1 MTSAVVRATAP
12 VESGWNDGRTPM
24 STGTDHGGTDLGRR
38 IREHR
43 CQAGLTVEE
52 AAARAGMA
60 ASYLEYLETSRTPN
74 PTPSG
79 LARLAAALGTTAPAL
94 AGAWLDL
101 PPGRQAP
108 LERPALEPLDAG
120 QCRGYLGTSGVG
132 RLVIAEPRGPV
143 AIPVN
148 YAMLGNDIVIRTS
161 GRAHLASA
169 GQPRVSFEVDHL
181 DEALAEGW
189 SVLVSGMA
197 RVVTDPDELAAVSA
211 LGVAPWA
218 GGDRDT
224 YIRIIASE
232 VTGRRIR
239 ATT

>member
-1 MTSAVVRATAP
+1 MGRSLISASA
-12 VESGWNDGRTPM
+12 DQ
-24 STGTDHGGTDLGRR
+24 GGTDLGRR
-38 IREHR
+38 IREYR
-43 CQAGLTVEE
+43 RQAGLSVEE
-52 AAARAGMA
+52 AAAGAGMA
-60 ASYLEYLETSRTPN
+60 ASYLEYLEASRTPN

-108 LERPALEPLDAG
+108 LDRPALEPLNAG

-132 RLVIAEPRGPV
+132 RLVIVEPRGPV

-148 YAMLGNDIVIRTS
+148 YATLGNDIVIRT
-161 GRAHLASA
+161 GEQTGLSA
-169 GQPRVSFEVDHL
+169 AGLPRVSFEVDHL

-189 SVLVSGMA
+189 SVLVSGEA
-197 RVVTDPDELAAVSA
+197 RVVADADELAAVSA
-211 LGVAPWA
+211 LGIAPWA

-224 YIRIIASE
+224 YVRIIASE
-232 VTGRRIR
+232 VTGRRLR

>member
-1 MTSAVVRATAP
+1 
-12 VESGWNDGRTPM
+12 M

-43 CQAGLTVEE
+43 SQAGLSLDE
-52 AAARAGMA
+52 AADRAGMA

-101 PPGRQAP
+101 PPGRQGP
-108 LERPALEPLDAG
+108 LERPTLEPLDAV

-132 RLVIAEPRGPV
+132 RLVIVEPRGPV

-161 GRAHLASA
+161 GLADLV
-169 GQPRVSFEVDHL
+169 GRQPRVSFEVDHL

-189 SVLVSGMA
+189 SVLVSGEA
-197 RVVTDPDELAAVSA
+197 RVVTDPAELAAVGA
-211 LGVAPWA
+211 LGIAPWA
-218 GGDRDT
+218 GGDRAT
-224 YIRIIASE
+224 YVRIIASE

-239 ATT
+239 GTT

>member
-1 MTSAVVRATAP
+1 
-12 VESGWNDGRTPM
+12 M

-43 CQAGLTVEE
+43 YQAGLTVEE

-101 PPGRQAP
+101 PPGRQGP
-108 LERPALEPLDAG
+108 LERPTLEPLDAV

-132 RLVIAEPRGPV
+132 RLVIVEPRGPV

-161 GRAHLASA
+161 GLADLA
-169 GQPRVSFEVDHL
+169 DRQPRVSFEVDHL

-189 SVLVSGMA
+189 SVLVSGEA

-218 GGDRDT
+218 GGDRAT
-224 YIRIIASE
+224 YVRIIASE

>member
-1 MTSAVVRATAP
+1 
-12 VESGWNDGRTPM
+12 M

-43 CQAGLTVEE
+43 SQAGLSLDE
-52 AAARAGMA
+52 AADRAGMA

-101 PPGRQAP
+101 PPGRQGP
-108 LERPALEPLDAG
+108 LERPTLEPLDAV

-132 RLVIAEPRGPV
+132 RLVIVEPRGPV

-148 YAMLGNDIVIRTS
+148 YAMLGNDIVIRTTS
-161 GRAHLASA
+161 WGGLAASA
-169 GQPRVSFEVDHL
+169 TQPRVSFEVDHL

-189 SVLVSGMA
+189 SVLVSGEA
-197 RVVTDPDELAAVSA
+197 RVVTDPGELAAVST
-211 LGVAPWA
+211 LGIAPWA
-218 GGDRDT
+218 GGDRAT
-224 YIRIIASE
+224 YVRIIASE
-232 VTGRRIR
+232 VTGRQIR
-239 ATT
+239 AMT

>member
-1 MTSAVVRATAP
+1 
-12 VESGWNDGRTPM
+12 M
-24 STGTDHGGTDLGRR
+24 STRTDHGGTDLGRR
-38 IREHR
+38 IRDYR
-43 CQAGLTVEE
+43 RQAGLSLEE

-60 ASYLEYLETSRTPN
+60 ASYLNYLETSRTPN

-108 LERPALEPLDAG
+108 LEQPVLEPLSAA

-132 RLVIAEPRGPV
+132 RLVLVEPRGPV

-148 YAMLGNDIVIRTS
+148 YAMLGDDVVIRTS
-161 GRAHLASA
+161 ERASEAAGR

-189 SVLVSGMA
+189 SVLVSGQA
-197 RVVTDPDELAAVSA
+197 RVVTDNGELATVSA
-211 LGVAPWA
+211 LGIAPWA

-224 YIRIIASE
+224 YVRIVASE

-239 ATT
+239 GILPLHRALLF

>member
-1 MTSAVVRATAP
+1 MSTSA
-12 VESGWNDGRTPM
+12 
-24 STGTDHGGTDLGRR
+24 DHGGTDLGRR

-43 CQAGLTVEE
+43 RQAGLTVEV

-60 ASYLEYLETSRTPN
+60 ASYLNYLETSRTPI

-132 RLVIAEPRGPV
+132 RLVLVEPRGPA

-148 YAMLGNDIVIRTS
+148 YAMLGNDIVIRTGEQTGLS
-161 GRAHLASA
+161 AA

-189 SVLVSGMA
+189 SVLVSGEA
-197 RVVTDPDELAAVSA
+197 RVVTDPGELAAVSA
-211 LGVAPWA
+211 LRIAPWA
-218 GGDRDT
+218 GSGRDT
-224 YIRIIASE
+224 YVRIIASE
-232 VTGRRIR
+232 ITGRRIR

>member
-1 MTSAVVRATAP
+1 
-12 VESGWNDGRTPM
+12 M
-24 STGTDHGGTDLGRR
+24 STGADHGGTDLGRR

-43 CQAGLTVEE
+43 RQAGLTVEE
-52 AAARAGMA
+52 AADRAGMA

-108 LERPALEPLDAG
+108 LDRPTLEPLDAA
-120 QCRGYLGTSGVG
+120 QCRRYLGTSGVG
-132 RLVIAEPRGPV
+132 RLVIVEPRGPV

-148 YAMLGNDIVIRTS
+148 YAMLGNDILIRTG
-161 GRAHLASA
+161 GRADLAA
-169 GQPRVSFEVDHL
+169 GAARPRVSFEVDHL

-189 SVLVSGMA
+189 SVLVSGTA
-197 RVVTDPDELAAVSA
+197 RVVTDPDELTAVST
-211 LGVAPWA
+211 LGVAPWP

-224 YIRIIASE
+224 YVRIIASE
-232 VTGRRIR
+232 ITGRRIR

>member
-1 MTSAVVRATAP
+1 M
-12 VESGWNDGRTPM
+12 GRTPM

-43 CQAGLTVEE
+43 CQQGLTVEE

-132 RLVIAEPRGPV
+132 RLVIVESRGPV

-161 GRAHLASA
+161 GRADLAADA
-169 GQPRVSFEVDHL
+169 GQQRASFEVDHL

-189 SVLVSGMA
+189 SVLVSGTA
-197 RVVTDPDELAAVSA
+197 RVVTDPGELAAVSA

>member
-1 MTSAVVRATAP
+1 
-12 VESGWNDGRTPM
+12 M
-24 STGTDHGGTDLGRR
+24 SNRTDHGGTDLGRR
-38 IREHR
+38 IRDYR
-43 CQAGLTVEE
+43 RQAGLSLEE

-60 ASYLEYLETSRTPN
+60 ASYLNYLETSRTPN
-74 PTPSG
+74 PTQST
-79 LARLAAALGTTAPAL
+79 LERLADALGTTAPAL

-108 LERPALEPLDAG
+108 LDRPVLEPLDAG

-132 RLVIAEPRGPV
+132 RLVIVEPRGPV
-143 AIPVN
+143 AVPVN

-161 GRAHLASA
+161 GRAALGADN
-169 GQPRVSFEVDHL
+169 GQRVSFEVDHL

-189 SVLVSGMA
+189 SVLVSGQA
-197 RVVTDPDELAAVSA
+197 RVVSDPGELAAVSA
-211 LGVAPWA
+211 LGIAPWA

-224 YIRIIASE
+224 YVRIIASE

-239 ATT
+239 GILPPHRALLS

>member
-1 MTSAVVRATAP
+1 
-12 VESGWNDGRTPM
+12 M
-24 STGTDHGGTDLGRR
+24 SKRTDHGGTDLGRR

-43 CQAGLTVEE
+43 RQAGLSLEE

-60 ASYLEYLETSRTPN
+60 ASYLNYLETSRTPN

-94 AGAWLDL
+94 AGAWRDL

-108 LERPALEPLDAG
+108 LDRPVLEPLDAR
-120 QCRGYLGTSGVG
+120 QCRGYRGTSGVG
-132 RLVIAEPRGPV
+132 RLVIVEPRGPV
-143 AIPVN
+143 AMPVN

-161 GRAHLASA
+161 GRAALAADA
-169 GQPRVSFEVDHL
+169 GQQRVSFEVDHL

-189 SVLVSGMA
+189 SVLVSGQA
-197 RVVTDPDELAAVSA
+197 RVVTDPGELAAVSA
-211 LGVAPWA
+211 LGIAPWA

-224 YIRIIASE
+224 YVRIIASE

-239 ATT
+239 GILPLHRALLS

>member
-1 MTSAVVRATAP
+1 
-12 VESGWNDGRTPM
+12 M
-24 STGTDHGGTDLGRR
+24 STGTDRGGTDLGRR

-43 CQAGLTVEE
+43 RQAGLSLDE
-52 AAARAGMA
+52 AADRAGMA

-94 AGAWLDL
+94 AGSWLDL
-101 PPGRQAP
+101 PPGRQGP
-108 LERPALEPLDAG
+108 LERPTLEPLDAV

-132 RLVIAEPRGPV
+132 RLVIVEPRGPV

-161 GRAHLASA
+161 GLADLA
-169 GQPRVSFEVDHL
+169 GRQPRVSFEVDHL

-189 SVLVSGMA
+189 SVLVSGEA
-197 RVVTDPDELAAVSA
+197 RVVTDPGELAAVSA

-218 GGDRDT
+218 GGDRVT
-224 YIRIIASE
+224 YVRIIASE

>member
-1 MTSAVVRATAP
+1 
-12 VESGWNDGRTPM
+12 M

-43 CQAGLTVEE
+43 RQAGLSVEE
-52 AAARAGMA
+52 AAARAGIA
-60 ASYLEYLETSRTPN
+60 ASYLDYLETSRTPN
-74 PTPSG
+74 PTQSA
-79 LARLAAALGTTAPAL
+79 LARLAAALGTSAPAL

-108 LERPALEPLDAG
+108 LERPVLEPLTAA

-132 RLVIAEPRGPV
+132 RLVLVEPRGPV

-161 GRAHLASA
+161 ERASLAA
-169 GQPRVSFEVDHL
+169 GIGQPRVSFEVDHL

-189 SVLVSGMA
+189 SVLVSGQA

-211 LGVAPWA
+211 LGIAPWA
-218 GGDRDT
+218 GGGRDT
-224 YIRIIASE
+224 YIRIVASD

-239 ATT
+239 ATA